1 MAAAR
6 AGVVAR
12 VEAETEAAAAA
23 ALVAVETAARREA
36 AANSHLWVPGAEAV
50 AAWPAEAEEEAR
62 AA

>member
-23 ALVAVETAARREA
+23 ALVVVETAARREA
-36 AANSHLWVPGAEAV
+36 AANSHLWVPGAEA
-50 AAWPAEAEEEAR
+50 AAEAEEEAR